1 MGSNGYEVNTWLW
14 EFRPGKPCLGA
25 SQSVAATGERRITV
39 MKGGAKKAAAT
50 LVRRSCKAPK
60 AAGARGEM
68 E

>member
-39 MKGGAKKAAAT
+39 MKGGAKKAVAT
-50 LVRRSCKAPK
+50 RGRRSLKAPK
-60 AAGARGEM
+60 SAGARGGM
-68 E
+68 K